1 MEAMIEA
8 DGLSKSFRIAR
19 RRPGLL
25 GGLHSVV
32 DPDARIVEAVQDLSL
47 RIERSEMIGLIG
59 PNGAGKSTT
68 IKMLTGIL
76 VPRGGRGRVVVF
88 TTRASHVS
96 IAAPRALC
104 RHASSR

>member
-1 MEAMIEA
+1 MMYRLKRKEVFLVEAMIEA

-25 GGLHSVV
+25 GGLRSVV
-32 DPDARIVEAVQDLSL
+32 NPQVRVVEAVQNLSL
-47 RIERSEMIGLIG
+47 SIQRGEMIGLIG

-76 VPRGGRGRVVVF
+76 VPSRGRVSVAGF
-88 TTRASHVS
+88 NPMR
-96 IAAPRALC
+96 
-104 RHASSR
+104 